1 MNLPVKHSALCLV
14 TLLVLPGCGGESAN
28 DWDAAVAPDV
38 SCGPGDPTA
47 TPHGRV
53 IVATELYGSGGGLS
67 VIDLDTLEP
76 ELNVALTHDD
86 VTVRWFD
93 HRVWVLNRFGADNVM
108 ILDGDDYRVLKQFS
122 VRPGTDQHCN
132 PHDLLFLGSCRAY
145 LSCFEQPALQIL
157 NPWASPGAELEGTID
172 LASLADD
179 DGIPEVSHMIELDG
193 LVYATI
199 DRMDRGAWVPVS
211 PSYIAVLDP
220 TTDTLVDHFTLE
232 LLNPVGPLQRVPG
245 TTDLV
250 VTMGGNWTGADS
262 GLERIDTVNRTSAA
276 LLTPSEL
283 GGILAAFTLR
293 DDGCGHAIVMQVQ
306 TYDTAL
312 ITYCL
317 DGTGIA
323 TCVHA
328 GEFKMTDLK
337 ETDDGRLLV
346 TDTTATAPGVRIFDA
361 DTCTEITNEPIPT
374 GFGPGFTNPLLLVPA
389 AQQ

>member
-1 MNLPVKHSALCLV
+1 MSQLHQHQALCLLA
-14 TLLVLPGCGGESAN
+14 LLALPGCGDDFAGSG
-28 DWDAAVAPDV
+28 DAAAADV

-53 IVATELYGSGGGLS
+53 IVATELYGSGGGITA
-67 VIDLDTLEP
+67 IDLDTQEP
-76 ELNVALTHDD
+76 EINVALTHDD

-93 HRVWVLNRFGADNVM
+93 HRIWVLNRFGADNVM
-108 ILDGDDYRVLKQFS
+108 ILDGNDYRLLKQFS

-145 LSCFEQPALQIL
+145 LSCFEQPGLQVID
-157 NPWASPGAELEGTID
+157 PWAPQGEELVGTID
-172 LASLADD
+172 LSSLADD
-179 DGIPEVSHMIELDG
+179 DGIPEVSHMIEVDG
-193 LVYATI
+193 LVYAAI
-199 DRMDRGAWVPVS
+199 DRMDRGAWVPVA
-211 PSYIAVLDP
+211 PSYLAVLDP
-220 TTDTLVDHFTLE
+220 STDSLVDHIALE
-232 LLNPVGPLQRVPG
+232 LWNPVGPLQPIPG
-245 TTDLV
+245 TRDLV
-250 VTMGGNWTGADS
+250 VTMGGDWTGAHS

-276 LLTPSEL
+276 LLNQSEL

-323 TCVHA
+323 TCVDA

-346 TDTTATAPGVRIFDA
+346 TDATADNPGVRVFDA
-361 DTCTEITNEPIPT
+361 DTCAEETTAPIPT
-374 GFGPGFTNPLLLVPA
+374 GFGPGFTNPLLLIPA
-389 AQQ
+389 AEQ